1 VAGILHAMSDPA
13 RAAIVREL
21 RREKKAMNCSATIG
35 RINRSLPKST
45 CSQHF
50 RILREAGLIF
60 SEPKGAELVN
70 RLRSEELEARFP
82 KLLRSILDSYKKDR
96 AG

>member
-1 VAGILHAMSDPA
+1 MADPV

-21 RREKKAMNCSATIG
+21 QREKKEINCSATIG
-35 RINRSLPKST
+35 RVNRSLPKST

-50 RILREAGLIF
+50 RVLREAGLIF

-70 RLRSEELEARFP
+70 RLRVEDVEARFP
-82 KLLRSILDSYKKDR
+82 GLIRSILQSYKKDR
-96 AG
+96 SI